1 MENSESRFKGWA
13 ILGLM
18 GHRRLGGIVEET
30 TLAGAGVLRIDIPAA
45 EEGKTYATQ
54 YYPPSSVYCLTPCS
68 EEAAKAAARLNRPA
82 PVAQWELP
90 SRPELAAKYDPQDP
104 QDYHDDERAER

>member
-13 ILGLM
+13 ILELM
-18 GHRRLGGIVEET
+18 GHRRLGGMVEET

-68 EEAAKAAARLNRPA
+68 EDAAKAAARLNRPA

-90 SRPELAAKYDPQDP
+90 SKPGLPDGDREGDLQEYL
-104 QDYHDDERAER
+104 DDE

>member
-1 MENSESRFKGWA
+1 MENSETRFRGWA
-13 ILGLM
+13 ILELM
-18 GHRRLGGIVEET
+18 GHRRLGGMVEET

-90 SRPELAAKYDPQDP
+90 SKPELPAGDQEGDLREYR
-104 QDYHDDERAER
+104 DDE